1 MKLNIM
7 ISTSGRKRKLKME
20 TLRKWKP
27 FKGLTA
33 SLEREHK
40 KTYELLLKKKSKEIN
55 KNIYMSL
62 N

>member
-7 ISTSGRKRKLKME
+7 VAGNGRKRKVKIA
-20 TLRKWKP
+20 TLMKWKP
-27 FKGLTA
+27 FSGLTA

-40 KTYELLLKKKSKEIN
+40 QAYASLLKRKTKEIN

>member
-1 MKLNIM
+1 VAGN
-7 ISTSGRKRKLKME
+7 GRKRKVKIA
-20 TLRKWKP
+20 TLMKWKP
-27 FKGLTA
+27 FSGLTA

-40 KTYELLLKKKSKEIN
+40 QAYASLLKRKTKEIN